1 MQRKNLFDGEL
12 KAQFANITYRRLM
25 SRRWVTYADVLA
37 EYLGLSSAK
46 DLKYSISS
54 YFTYTNEDDE
64 DKKGFRELK
73 KAFPD
78 VCKAIRE
85 KLGKESIE
93 EDGNNRNKRFRY
105 VGKDDDPLADMR
117 NAKVIDNL
125 RQYWKF
131 CQDSAGFF
139 PKSWL
144 EYFFHDCQDLLDM
157 KVKRQK
163 GEQVIGTSLDSIL
176 TNIEYL
182 PLLYEAITNRT
193 VMEIEYKP
201 FDEEQVTLMFH
212 SHYLKEYN
220 GRWHLFGHAEGREP
234 ENGYNIALDRIQA
247 KPRERSKVEYVSAPD
262 HFYDEFFKDI
272 VGVSHMKDSKKEHI
286 IIRAHE
292 HYIFKLMDTKPI
304 HPTYEVVKPF
314 GEYEDGKYA
323 EFSVDVEMNN
333 EFIGRVLQMGAGL
346 EVMSPPEVRK
356 EFTERVSNL
365 ASHYLRDSRKLVQTN
380 LTI

>member
-1 MQRKNLFDGEL
+1 MLEKNRMQRKNLFDGEL

-25 SRRWVTYADVLA
+25 SRRWVTYAEVLA

-117 NAKVIDNL
+117 NAKVINNL

-163 GEQVIGTSLDSIL
+163 GEQVIGTSLDRIL

-201 FDEEQVTLMFH
+201 YDKEQVTLLFH
-212 SHYLKEYN
+212 PHYLKEYN
-220 GRWHLFGHAEGREP
+220 GRWHLFGHAEYRVP
-234 ENGYNIALDRIQA
+234 EFGYNIALDRIQA
-247 KPRERSKVEYVSAPD
+247 KPRERSKVEYVSAPE

-304 HPTYEVVKPF
+304 HSTYKVVKPF

-356 EFTERVSNL
+356 EFTERVRNL
-365 ASHYLRDSRKLVQTN
+365 ASHYIKLEEKQ
-380 LTI
+380 

>member
-163 GEQVIGTSLDSIL
+163 GEQVIGTSLDRIL

-201 FDEEQVTLMFH
+201 FYEEQVTLMFH
-212 SHYLKEYN
+212 PHYLKEYN

-356 EFTERVSNL
+356 EFTERVRNL
-365 ASHYLRDSRKLVQTN
+365 ASHYLKPEEKH
-380 LTI
+380 